1 MLQDHPIHKAAEK
14 DDIWAIQTELNKGVD
29 IDLVDKQGWTVLGNA
44 VYNNRLKSAKLLILR
59 KAAVDAANPLT
70 GWTALHFA
78 CYNQRAG
85 MDTLLLDS
93 GANVNARTQQGDTPL
108 LLAVV
113 QHNLSSAKLL
123 LERKADLTVKSNA
136 LYREGKTALDIA
148 KATVFRPFLELEYEA
163 LIASLTPAMTPA
175 ITTDGELKRPSRAA
189 AANSAEQAQ
198 NAVVLLEQHA
208 SSLDPAA
215 LLKLIAPATRALEA
229 KRDSGAKQ

>member
-1 MLQDHPIHKAAEK
+1 M
-14 DDIWAIQTELNKGVD
+14 
-29 IDLVDKQGWTVLGNA
+29 
-44 VYNNRLKSAKLLILR
+44 
-59 KAAVDAANPLT
+59 DA
-70 GWTALHFA
+70 
-78 CYNQRAG
+78 
-85 MDTLLLDS
+85 LLLDS
-93 GANVNARTQQGDTPL
+93 GANVKACTQQGDTPIP
-108 LLAVV
+108 LAVM

-148 KATVFRPFLELEYEA
+148 KATVFRPFLEHIAELEYDA

-198 NAVVLLEQHA
+198 NAVALLEQHA

-215 LLKLIAPATRALEA
+215 LLKLIALATRALEA
-229 KRDSGAKQ
+229 KLGSGAKQ